1 MKNNSNNKEIKKLKK
16 DIEKICNFLG
26 GKDEKLKNSKKND
39 LYTKYKKLFS
49 KEFLKYNNKIS
60 QDLFDAGH
68 TINDWY
74 SKDKKLAKDYFSKA
88 IKLATEFDQMT
99 ELGNSF
105 GISGNITFA
114 KQILNKAKP
123 LAKTF
128 DQKWTLVNKY
138 AQAGLYDIAKKIGA
152 EAINMLEKTSEKKE
166 YTKELDS
173 VTSIF

>member
-1 MKNNSNNKEIKKLKK
+1 MKWWSGVILTTPSIIYEQ
-16 DIEKICNFLG
+16 EKV
-26 GKDEKLKNSKKND
+26 E
-39 LYTKYKKLFS
+39 LYTAKTTVAGDMIDKKLFS